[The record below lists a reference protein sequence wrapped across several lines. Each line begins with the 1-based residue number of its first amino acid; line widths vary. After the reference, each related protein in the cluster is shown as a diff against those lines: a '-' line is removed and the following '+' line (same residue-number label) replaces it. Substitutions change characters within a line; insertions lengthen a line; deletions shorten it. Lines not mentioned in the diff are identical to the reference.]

1 MTDPDGYSLGWA
13 VALAALAAAPV
24 QIVIATQY
32 LSVEAAQRALFPQA
46 ALCGEL
52 VVPLNAAQ
60 REQVASLAGP
70 QPPHRSLRAW
80 KAMRA
85 GELAGYVFVDEV
97 IGREDFITYAAG
109 IDAAGHLRALEVLA
123 YRESH
128 GGGIRKD
135 AGGDQ
140 FAGRAGLGRRRVANA
155 NKKNYGAT
163 PSPPDRDP
171 RGGGRRARWRGGRLR
186 PAAARPW

>member
-46 ALCGEL
+46 DLFSEL
-52 VVPLNAAQ
+52 VVSLNAAQ

-85 GELAGYVFVDEV
+85 VELAGYVFVDEV

-123 YRESH
+123 YRERH
-128 GGGIRKD
+128 GGGV
-135 AGGDQ
+135 GNG
-140 FAGRAGLGRRRVANA
+140 GRRRLIL
-155 NKKNYGAT
+155 GG
-163 PSPPDRDP
+163 
-171 RGGGRRARWRGGRLR
+171 RGGAGRGGRHR
-186 PAAARPW
+186 NKKKDRAPHPPAAPAPPVP